1 MNEIQESIDFAIQC
15 GMPERFSDVG
25 INDFD
30 IKQQEAVQ
38 NTFKLLM
45 DKQNETYFFLI
56 YGTTGIGKSRL
67 AGCIFTFCI
76 HSAKDKRDIWFKW
89 INLIELNQKIK
100 STYSKLE
107 HFREDNWESDEKQII
122 DKYIKIPRL
131 LVLEFG
137 DIKTEGNLYGGDKSP
152 HISQLFHSIID
163 YRWKNRMKTIFVTP
177 LASKQKLHEQLI
189 KHYDASSIG
198 RLLEDCQLIKMGG
211 EDRRISK
218 SKQRKIWD
226 I

>member
-1 MNEIQESIDFAIQC
+1 MVQKSVDFAIQC
-15 GMPERFSDVG
+15 GMPKRFSNVSID
-25 INDFD
+25 DFD
-30 IKQQEAVQ
+30 IKQQEAIQ
-38 NTFKLLM
+38 NIFKLIV

-76 HSAKDKRDIWFKW
+76 HGAKDKRDVWFKW

-107 HFREDNWESDEKQII
+107 YFTKEYSESDERQII
-122 DKYIKIPRL
+122 NKYIKIPRL

-163 YRWKNRMKTIFVTP
+163 YRWKNRMKTIFITP
-177 LASKQKLHEQLI
+177 LASKQGLHEQLV
-189 KHYDASSIG
+189 KHYDPPSIG
-198 RLLEDCQLIKMGG
+198 RLLEDCQLIKMSG

-218 SKQRKIWD
+218 SKQRTIWD